1 MLNTPAKPCRLS
13 IYRFERIARKEQ
25 LNAMSALQITGLL
38 LDYESLLTEDCDVV
52 ELILDHEY
60 GASHLENRTA
70 DWSRS
75 F

>member
-1 MLNTPAKPCRLS
+1 
-13 IYRFERIARKEQ
+13 
-25 LNAMSALQITGLL
+25 MSALQITGLL